1 MQVRG
6 PSPAPFG
13 LHWLTEHSH
22 SNNRQEAP
30 PQVPGNRPNSGA
42 VLRARADPPAKGC
55 PAVPKPQPGEFPASL
70 AKAVAQRRFSGV
82 EKHIVRWLESN
93 PPPEHRQQIM
103 RLVDPRAAGR

>member
-1 MQVRG
+1 M
-6 PSPAPFG
+6 
-13 LHWLTEHSH
+13 
-22 SNNRQEAP
+22 
-30 PQVPGNRPNSGA
+30 
-42 VLRARADPPAKGC
+42 
-55 PAVPKPQPGEFPASL
+55 PKPQPGEFPASL